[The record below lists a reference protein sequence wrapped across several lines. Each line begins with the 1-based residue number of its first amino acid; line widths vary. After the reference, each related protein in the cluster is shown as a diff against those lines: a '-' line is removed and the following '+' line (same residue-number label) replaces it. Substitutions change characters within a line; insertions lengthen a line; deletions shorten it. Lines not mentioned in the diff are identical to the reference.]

1 MLIVA
6 KKRYKKQHV
15 IGGSGIF
22 DTIINFAKRL
32 LTSGAAKSLASSAA
46 KQAGKHIVN
55 NMLQAAPPV
64 TYPAP
69 QIPTFQPPLRS
80 ETPQIPAPTLT
91 QKSKEDLSSLIH
103 RPATNLNNLMMSGN
117 QTGSAVK
124 IQDLVKRGS
133 GMKKIIN

>member
-1 MLIVA
+1 MVT

-69 QIPTFQPPLRS
+69 QIPTFQPP
-80 ETPQIPAPTLT
+80 PQIPAPTLT

>member
-1 MLIVA
+1 MLIVT

-32 LTSGAAKSLASSAA
+32 FTSGAAKSLASSAA

-55 NMLQAAPPV
+55 NMLHAAPPV

-69 QIPTFQPPLRS
+69 QIPTFQPAPLGYQGA
-80 ETPQIPAPTLT
+80 PQLT
-91 QKSKEDLSSLIH
+91 QKSKEDLPSLIH
-103 RPATNLNNLMMSGN
+103 RPATNLNILMMQG
-117 QTGSAVK
+117 GSIK
-124 IQDLVKRGS
+124 IQDLVKRGP